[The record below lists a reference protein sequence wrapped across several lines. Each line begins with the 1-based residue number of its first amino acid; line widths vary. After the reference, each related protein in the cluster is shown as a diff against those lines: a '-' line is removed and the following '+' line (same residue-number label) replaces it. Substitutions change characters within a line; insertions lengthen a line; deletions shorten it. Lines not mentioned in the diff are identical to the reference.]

1 MKILIALGFYV
12 IQPALWI
19 GVIRSY
25 LIYRNRLKKERAIFN
40 SAIYEDFYEGR
51 HFVHFSSVVD
61 CL

>member
-40 SAIYEDFYEGR
+40 SAIYEDF
-51 HFVHFSSVVD
+51 
-61 CL
+61 